1 MLFIASPPYF
11 PCLRLGSVE
20 SSLRSEAKGSL
31 PKHVQW
37 LPTAYAGKGQTLI
50 LIFKTLAILLSL
62 DLWPHFFHFL
72 HVITKVHSRKN
83 YELCYLLNA
92 GPYSRLGIK
101 QTKTKTETNK
111 ETKTKQCLYL
121 P

>member
-92 GPYSRLGIK
+92 GPCSRLGIK